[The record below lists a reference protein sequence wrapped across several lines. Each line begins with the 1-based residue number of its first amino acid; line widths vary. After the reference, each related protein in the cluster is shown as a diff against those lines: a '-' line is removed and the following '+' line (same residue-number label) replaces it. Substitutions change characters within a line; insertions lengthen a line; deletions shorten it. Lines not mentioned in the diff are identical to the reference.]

1 MEICNHT
8 KGGGSMRDTRFK
20 FQVGEIVTHMGFLYP
35 RQAPVVQRFKIV
47 GQTLV
52 AGPVS
57 TERYYHICSVDNAA
71 QQTEARGSIL
81 RVEETNLARL
91 PEDKAESCEA

>member
-1 MEICNHT
+1 
-8 KGGGSMRDTRFK
+8 MRDAQFK
-20 FQVGEIVTHMGFLYP
+20 FQVGEIVTHKGFLYP
-35 RQAPVVQRFKIV
+35 SQAPEVQRFKIV

-57 TERYYHICSVDNAA
+57 TERYYRICSVNNEA
-71 QQTEARGSIL
+71 QQTEARGSTL

-91 PEDKAESCEA
+91 PENEAERSNKQQGRS

>member
-1 MEICNHT
+1 
-8 KGGGSMRDTRFK
+8 MRNTRFK

-35 RQAPVVQRFKIV
+35 RRAPVVQRFKIV

-57 TERYYHICSVDNAA
+57 TERYYHIRSVDGAA
-71 QQTEARGSIL
+71 QTTDTHGSTL
-81 RVEETNLARL
+81 RVEEANLAPL
-91 PEDKAESCEA
+91 PGNGVE

>member
-1 MEICNHT
+1 
-8 KGGGSMRDTRFK
+8 MRDTRFK
-20 FQVGEIVTHMGFLYP
+20 FQVGEIVTHMGFLHP

-57 TERYYHICSVDNAA
+57 TERYYHICSVNNEA
-71 QQTEARGSIL
+71 QQTGAHGSTL
-81 RVEETNLARL
+81 RVEEANLARL
-91 PEDKAESCEA
+91 PEDKTERCEA